1 MSYRSSQPRQ
11 SSILWA
17 MTPLGGFL
25 SRADVPTSDDV
36 YFSVVDP
43 ELVDAHNAR
52 R

>member
-1 MSYRSSQPRQ
+1 
-11 SSILWA
+11 

-36 YFSVVDP
+36 HFSVADP
-43 ELVDAHNAR
+43 EVADAHNAR